1 MNKEY
6 IKELFEDKKEVFIHS
21 ELDIET
27 PKDLEDYMEAIII
40 SNMQFDFNISP
51 NADKLFNRNKFI
63 ICRNFPA
70 DYASVVKR
78 I

>member
-6 IKELFEDKKEVFIHS
+6 IKELFEDKKEVFMHS

-51 NADKLFNRNKFI
+51 NADKLFNR
-63 ICRNFPA
+63 
-70 DYASVVKR
+70 VKENTKELSNEDHD
-78 I
+78 IEK

>member
-6 IKELFEDKKEVFIHS
+6 IKELFEEKKEVFIHS
-21 ELDIET
+21 ELEIET

-51 NADKLFNRNKFI
+51 NAEKLFNKNKENTKELSNEDI
-63 ICRNFPA
+63 DIE
-70 DYASVVKR
+70 K
-78 I
+78 

>member
-6 IKELFEDKKEVFIHS
+6 IKELFEEKKEVFIHS

-51 NADKLFNRNKFI
+51 NADK
-63 ICRNFPA
+63 
-70 DYASVVKR
+70 
-78 I
+78 

>member
-6 IKELFEDKKEVFIHS
+6 IKELFEEKKEVFIHS
-21 ELDIET
+21 ELEIET

-51 NADKLFNRNKFI
+51 NADKLFNR
-63 ICRNFPA
+63 
-70 DYASVVKR
+70 VKENTKELSNEDHD
-78 I
+78 IEK

>member
-6 IKELFEDKKEVFIHS
+6 IKELFEEKKEVFIHS

-27 PKDLEDYMEAIII
+27 PKDLEDYMESIII

-51 NADKLFNRNKFI
+51 NVDKLFNRNKESNKELSNEELDI
-63 ICRNFPA
+63 E
-70 DYASVVKR
+70 K
-78 I
+78 

>member
-51 NADKLFNRNKFI
+51 NADKLFNRNKESNKDLSKEELDI
-63 ICRNFPA
+63 E
-70 DYASVVKR
+70 K
-78 I
+78 

>member
-6 IKELFEDKKEVFIHS
+6 IKELFEDKKDVFIHS

-51 NADKLFNRNKFI
+51 NADKLFNR
-63 ICRNFPA
+63 
-70 DYASVVKR
+70 VKENTKELSNEDHD
-78 I
+78 IEK

>member
-6 IKELFEDKKEVFIHS
+6 IKELFEEKKEVFIHS

-40 SNMQFDFNISP
+40 SNMQFDFNIYP
-51 NADKLFNRNKFI
+51 NTDKLFNRNKDSNKDLSNEELDI
-63 ICRNFPA
+63 E
-70 DYASVVKR
+70 K
-78 I
+78 